1 MRQKRVKTLFSKVPS
16 LSHYSSITY
25 LPRLSGC
32 LHSIGDSDV
41 LGPDVKVP
49 FLCANNARENVA
61 GMDADPHIDVDAV
74 FSPEMMSDA
83 FCTVEAIIAA
93 RPGLELVDIIVVK
106 SRFFSCL
113 LFINRIK
120 TVQTT
125 RK

>member
-1 MRQKRVKTLFSKVPS
+1 MRQKRVKTPFSKVPS

-25 LPRLSGC
+25 LPRLSGR
-32 LHSIGDSDV
+32 LHSVGDSDV

-83 FCTVEAIIAA
+83 FCMHSGSRYS
-93 RPGLELVDIIVVK
+93 RPGLELVDIIVLVK
-106 SRFFSCL
+106 SRFF
-113 LFINRIK
+113 FH
-120 TVQTT
+120 VFH
-125 RK
+125 

>member
-25 LPRLSGC
+25 LPRLSGR
-32 LHSIGDSDV
+32 LHSVGDSDV
-41 LGPDVKVP
+41 LGPDVKMP

-83 FCTVEAIIAA
+83 FCTGNYS
-93 RPGLELVDIIVVK
+93 RPGSELVDIIVVK
-106 SRFFSCL
+106 KHFFPFHS
-113 LFINRIK
+113 FMNQNK

>member
-1 MRQKRVKTLFSKVPS
+1 MRQKRVKTPFSKVPS

-25 LPRLSGC
+25 LPRLSGR
-32 LHSIGDSDV
+32 LHSVGDSDV

-83 FCTVEAIIAA
+83 FCTVEAVIAGRA
-93 RPGLELVDIIVVK
+93 WNRSI
-106 SRFFSCL
+106 L
-113 LFINRIK
+113 LCW
-120 TVQTT
+120 
-125 RK
+125 

>member
-25 LPRLSGC
+25 LPRLSGR
-32 LHSIGDSDV
+32 LHSVGDSDV
-41 LGPDVKVP
+41 LGPDVKMP